1 MASREV
7 RKLVYGRLP
16 LWGSIQR
23 DGPLASV
30 HTGSGGA
37 FGPRMAVPHWCLDLS
52 RAFAALNDAGPHL
65 RGYRFSTIGRA
76 HFNDMQAVVWAY
88 YVEGADE
95 PLDMRRA
102 DKQQWAHD
110 RDREVTKAVKARDWR
125 VDDEIA
131 KRLHLSARTARRLR
145 TDAVWLMATL
155 VNWEDEVDAL
165 AS

>member
-52 RAFAALNDAGPHL
+52 RAFAALNDAGPQL
-65 RGYRFSTIGRA
+65 RGYRFSIAGRS
-76 HFNDMQAVVWAY
+76 HLNDMQRVIWAY
-88 YVEGADE
+88 YVEGADT
-95 PLDMRRA
+95 PLDLRSANATVFEHQRQYELKRA
-102 DKQQWAHD
+102 QKS
-110 RDREVTKAVKARDWR
+110 RDWR

-131 KRLHLSARTARRLR
+131 KRLHLSGRTARRLR